1 MFYICRL
8 QGVQKPIV
16 TVIKSII
23 ANLNYKSILFCSH
36 VSLKYNT
43 CSTALLTI
51 IWILFPFLID
61 CFTVFGYKDN
71 NKNSTFVFEF
81 HTKTAV
87 DNE

>member
-8 QGVQKPIV
+8 QGVKKPIL

-36 VSLKYNT
+36 VRLKYNT
-43 CSTALLTI
+43 CFTALLTI
-51 IWILFPFLID
+51 WFLFPFLID
-61 CFTVFGYKDN
+61 CFTVFCYKVN
-71 NKNSTFVFEF
+71 NNNSTFVFEF

-87 DNE
+87 DSE